1 MLTDHNFVGGAEVNY
16 KDVIRAYQKK
26 NIHITFIAPG
36 TNNIQ
41 VFFKKNN
48 LHKVSYRNLPEKYL
62 SLRSRDGKI
71 SIFNII
77 KNYFAY
83 KKNRSYLQK
92 LISKEKPSAIISNA
106 VISHLL
112 ISNITKEI
120 VRIAHI
126 QDIVDRKQL
135 FGIYGKILDYTI
147 SKVDKVVTISDAVLN
162 TFSDKYL
169 HKIHKLYNPVFIQN
183 NLTYFKNDSFVVG
196 MFSRYVPW
204 KGHEELIKIVKQIK
218 KAKINNIKFLCYGNS
233 YGNESYFYTLQEKIK
248 KNNLTNYI
256 DLNDFTSDVI
266 KEMNRCDIV
275 LHLSVQPEPFGRI
288 LVEANMLKKP
298 IIAFDGGGVKE
309 LFKNLS
315 LVGEV
320 VNVYDT
326 QAVLKAIR
334 KYHKINLGEIIF
346 PDLDELKP
354 ENYVQKF
361 INILFDE

>member
-1 MLTDHNFVGGAEVNY
+1 MRTVFVLTDHNFVGGAEVNY

-169 HKIHKLYNPVFIQN
+169 HKIHKLYNPVFIQSCISSSATQTSPDPAHCTFALPGGLAQN
-183 NLTYFKNDSFVVG
+183 VRLRKRTALHYLRPAWRPRSE
-196 MFSRYVPW
+196 R
-204 KGHEELIKIVKQIK
+204 
-218 KAKINNIKFLCYGNS
+218 KAKTTHRIALSALCWEASLRMRGS
-233 YGNESYFYTLQEKIK
+233 THRTRSESGAKTTHRLA
-248 KNNLTNYI
+248 
-256 DLNDFTSDVI
+256 
-266 KEMNRCDIV
+266 
-275 LHLSVQPEPFGRI
+275 LSSLG
-288 LVEANMLKKP
+288 LEA
-298 IIAFDGGGVKE
+298 
-309 LFKNLS
+309 S
-315 LVGEV
+315 L
-320 VNVYDT
+320 
-326 QAVLKAIR
+326 R
-334 KYHKINLGEIIF
+334 K
-346 PDLDELKP
+346 
-354 ENYVQKF
+354 
-361 INILFDE
+361 